1 MFDPAPE
8 RILWSY
14 RMYQKSYDELTG
26 VEFTDS
32 IPNETEF
39 DGRATTLLIID
50 DRMHDTDNIEPL
62 FTRVSHHKNL
72 SIIYLIQNL
81 FFSSKHQRTISL
93 NCHYL
98 ILFRQIRDAN
108 QIHTFARQMLPDK
121 KGSAYFM
128 ESYLDA
134 TVTPYGYLLVDLR
147 PETDDRLKL
156 RTNILPHQTPHFAY
170 VRK

>member
-1 MFDPAPE
+1 M
-8 RILWSY
+8 
-14 RMYQKSYDELTG
+14 
-26 VEFTDS
+26 EFTDS
-32 IPNETEF
+32 IPNENEF
-39 DGRATTLLIID
+39 DGHATTLLIID
-50 DRMHDTDNIEPL
+50 DRMHDIEYIEPL

-72 SIIYLIQNL
+72 SIIYLTQNL
-81 FFSSKHQRTISL
+81 FFSSKYQRTISL

-128 ESYLDA
+128 EAYLG
-134 TVTPYGYLLVDLR
+134 VTDTPFGYLLVDLR
-147 PETDDRLKL
+147 PETDDRPRL